1 MVRRLRVLDAAS
13 RAEREWRTLKRP
25 VIALLIVLF
34 MWLSPSAASAA
45 TPLAEWGTFTSHLEA
60 ATSADDPNN
69 AVTEIDQA
77 RALLEIVFVAA
88 APEARGEGR
97 QIERTLAAARLAA
110 ASGDSESLLIE
121 TELAR
126 TRTFSLVSEAFI
138 TAVESDRPKQADAW
152 LAIIAEE
159 LDLGPNDNLVRTMG
173 SYQAG
178 NEEARQDLVPG
189 LMAHLVSRVTDHT
202 DQALAAADPDS
213 LEANGVRARIETAA
227 GIGYFHAARSMVEE
241 ELGIEESAR
250 VLGLL
255 HKLRD
260 AVTDRDFS
268 AATQAGEAVK
278 YELSSI
284 GLVTEIAGPA
294 LVKEITQITAIL
306 TDASRQADARQLN
319 SATDLT
325 EKAWVAF
332 TKIEPQ
338 IRRHDT
344 VRYISIEKHFTALRS
359 GADAPRLRE
368 LRTLFL
374 ETAEVISGT
383 MDAADA
389 SLTERLFTGFERI
402 QPLLFAFLAL
412 LATYPLYLV
421 AKAFSWRQRAWR
433 NISLFI
439 MIAAVPVFME
449 AIGRLGVELGVE
461 SLQAFSFTANEYAKM
476 VWAFLVLAGL
486 LFAIAGLRELN
497 AEPDVP
503 VLGVKPPKRK
513 P

>member
-1 MVRRLRVLDAAS
+1 MVRRLRVLNAAS
-13 RAEREWRTLKRP
+13 HAEREWRTLKRP
-25 VIALLIVLF
+25 VIALLITLF
-34 MWLSPSAASAA
+34 MWLSAGPASAA
-45 TPLAEWGTFTSHLEA
+45 TPLAEWGAFTSHLEA
-60 ATSADDPNN
+60 ATSAEDPNN
-69 AVTEIDQA
+69 AVLEIDHA
-77 RALLEIVFVAA
+77 RTLLEVVFLAA
-88 APEARGEGR
+88 VPEARGEGR

-110 ASGDSESLLIE
+110 ASGDPESLLIE

-138 TAVESDRPKQADAW
+138 DSVESDRPKQADAW
-152 LAIIAEE
+152 FAIIAEE
-159 LDLGPNDNLVRTMG
+159 LDLGPNNDLVRKMG
-173 SYQAG
+173 LYQAG
-178 NEEARQDLVPG
+178 DKKARQDLTLG
-189 LMAHLVSRVTDHT
+189 LMAHIVSKVTDQT
-202 DQALAAADPDS
+202 DQALAAADPNN
-213 LEANGVRARIETAA
+213 LETDGVAPRMEAVAA
-227 GIGYFHAARSMVEE
+227 IGYFHAARSMVEE

-250 VLGLL
+250 IMGLL
-255 HKLRD
+255 HKLLD
-260 AVTDRDFS
+260 AVTDKDFS
-268 AATQAGEAVK
+268 AATHAGEAVK

-284 GLVTEIAGPA
+284 GSVTEIAGPA
-294 LVKEITQITAIL
+294 LIKEITRITAIL

-319 SATDLT
+319 SATNLT
-325 EKAWVAF
+325 ENAWVAF

-338 IRRHDT
+338 IRRHDA
-344 VRYISIEKHFTALRS
+344 VRYISIEKHFVALRS
-359 GADAPRLRE
+359 EADAPRLRE

-389 SLTERLFTGFERI
+389 SLAERLFTGFERI
-402 QPLLFAFLAL
+402 EPLLFAFLAL

-421 AKAFSWRQRAWR
+421 ARAFPWRQRAWR

-449 AIGRLGVELGVE
+449 AIGRLGVELGIE

-497 AEPDVP
+497 AEPDVR
-503 VLGVKPPKRK
+503 VLGAKLPKRK
-513 P
+513 S

>member
-1 MVRRLRVLDAAS
+1 M
-13 RAEREWRTLKRP
+13 LKRP
-25 VIALLIVLF
+25 VIALLITLL
-34 MWLSPSAASAA
+34 MWLSASPAGAA
-45 TPLAEWGTFTSHLEA
+45 TPLAEWGAFTNHLEA
-60 ATSADDPNN
+60 ATSSDDPNY
-69 AVTEIDQA
+69 AVTGIDHA
-77 RALLEIVFVAA
+77 RTLLEVVFVAA

-126 TRTFSLVSEAFI
+126 TRTFSLVSEAYI
-138 TAVESDRPKQADAW
+138 AAVESDRPEQANTWFAV
-152 LAIIAEE
+152 IAEE
-159 LDLGPNDNLVRTMG
+159 LDLGPNNNLVRTMS

-178 NEEARQDLVPG
+178 DKEARQGLIPG
-189 LMAHLVSRVTDHT
+189 LMAHLLAKISDQT
-202 DQALAAADPDS
+202 DQTLAAADPSNLKTD
-213 LEANGVRARIETAA
+213 GVRARMEAAA

-250 VLGLL
+250 IMGLL
-255 HKLRD
+255 HKLLD
-260 AVTDRDFS
+260 AVTDKDFS
-268 AATQAGEAVK
+268 AATHAGEAVK

-284 GLVTEIAGPA
+284 ASVTEIAGPA
-294 LVKEITQITAIL
+294 LVKKITRITAIL
-306 TDASRQADARQLN
+306 TDASRQAEAKRLG
-319 SATDLT
+319 SASDLT
-325 EKAWVAF
+325 EKAWAAF
-332 TKIEPQ
+332 IKVEPQ
-338 IRRHDT
+338 IRRHDA

-359 GADAPRLRE
+359 EADAPRLRE

-374 ETAEVISGT
+374 EVAEVISGT

-389 SLTERLFTGFERI
+389 SLAERLFTGFERI
-402 QPLLFAFLAL
+402 EPLIFAFLAL
-412 LATYPLYLV
+412 LATYPFYLV
-421 AKAFSWRQRAWR
+421 ARAFSWKQRALR

-461 SLQAFSFTANEYAKM
+461 SLQAFSFSANEYAKM

-497 AEPDVP
+497 ADPDVE
-503 VLGVKPPKRK
+503 VLGVKLPKRK
-513 P
+513 S